1 MSSLI
6 RCHHL
11 RNTLWG
17 GPYGWRDEQ
26 WPDGTAAWES
36 PRTGRWTGIDLPR
49 RALKLIYCAV
59 NSFEPFGQA
68 VKSFERHAPRV
79 APRAENNPLRET
91 AREGSDAKGV
101 MVANQNIEISKK
113 GYAAFDKGDVE
124 TVLND
129 YDDSVEFVIPGTN
142 AVSGTYRGKDGVK
155 ELFGKIAEQN
165 FKITPSRFLAD
176 DDVVVVLSQV
186 SAGGESGLQ
195 ADAFTYRDGKIVK
208 VQNYGDTALFERIF
222 GSK

>member
-1 MSSLI
+1 MLHRVAVPQAIAVDGSTCIPEIS
-6 RCHHL
+6 R
-11 RNTLWG
+11 
-17 GPYGWRDEQ
+17 RD
-26 WPDGTAAWES
+26 GCLGVAAHGAMES
-36 PRTGRWTGIDLPR
+36 IDLPR
-49 RALKLIYCAV
+49 RALKLICCPV

-68 VKSFERHAPRV
+68 VKSFERYASRV
-79 APRAENNPLRET
+79 APRAENNPSAGNSPRGKRRE
-91 AREGSDAKGV
+91 GV
-101 MVANQNIEISKK
+101 MVVNQNIEISKK

-129 YDDSVEFVIPGTN
+129 YDDNVEFVIPGTN

-208 VQNYGDTALFERIF
+208 VQNYGDTALFERVF